1 MKLCLL
7 SRRLRAVARRDTP
20 TSNRT
25 VSGEGNMAKFF
36 AITIFVIAIV
46 SAIPIL
52 RHTWWMAEDISTHG
66 APIDE
71 QMSETMAEAG
81 ISFLAS
87 QFILG
92 YFIWK
97 FSNPKPGDKI
107 KTFPGGAKAMVWA
120 AFLLVGTEVL
130 ALGVFGV
137 KAWANVYFTPP
148 AANAVPV
155 EVQAG
160 QFAFYF
166 RYPGPDGSFGPI
178 HPDMINEANQN
189 FYGLDTDHDADS
201 KDDVVTAEMAVPVN
215 REIHLIMHSKD
226 VGHSFFVPEL
236 RVQQDFVPGMD
247 LSVHFTATK
256 IGRYE
261 IVCTQ
266 LCGLGH
272 YNMKAYLSVL
282 SLEDFDAWM
291 KKEKAM
297 Q

>member
-1 MKLCLL
+1 
-7 SRRLRAVARRDTP
+7 
-20 TSNRT
+20 
-25 VSGEGNMAKFF
+25 MAKLF
-36 AITIFVIAIV
+36 AVTIIVIAVV

-87 QFILG
+87 QIILAL
-92 YFIWK
+92 FIWR
-97 FSNPKPGDKI
+97 FSNPRPSEKI
-107 KTFPGGAKAMVWA
+107 KNFPGGAKAMVWA

-130 ALGVFGV
+130 ALGIFGV

-148 AANAVPV
+148 SSSAMPV
-155 EVQAG
+155 QVQAG

-166 RYPGPDGSFGPI
+166 RYPGPDGTFGPI
-178 HPDMINEANQN
+178 HPDMISEANQN
-189 FYGLDTDHDADS
+189 FYGLDTDHDPDS
-201 KDDVVTAEMAVPVN
+201 KDDIVTAEMAIPVN
-215 REIHLIMHSKD
+215 REIHLLMHSKD

-236 RVQQDFVPGMD
+236 RVQQDFVPGLD
-247 LSVHFTATK
+247 LTLHFTATK

-272 YNMKAYLSVL
+272 YNMKAYLSVM
-282 SLEDFDAWM
+282 SQADFDNWL
-291 KKEKAM
+291 KKQTAL